1 MGPPD
6 WADRRCAGDSEPL
19 PCNPEVLRIH
29 PRVSHSE
36 TKCACHAPAI
46 RVTLVPAALGRANQL
61 TDRLSKFERE
71 FSPLAA
77 EPETA
82 DLAIATAV
90 QEGVGEEPPV
100 EQPVAE
106 VPAVEQSV
114 TDEEELPTEE
124 PTTDTSVRCPHTA
137 RSVTC

>member
-1 MGPPD
+1 
-6 WADRRCAGDSEPL
+6 
-19 PCNPEVLRIH
+19 
-29 PRVSHSE
+29 
-36 TKCACHAPAI
+36 
-46 RVTLVPAALGRANQL
+46 
-61 TDRLSKFERE
+61 LSKFERE

-124 PTTDTSVRCPHTA
+124 PTTDTSGAVSAHGEVRDLLIAPDEDPAEAPLSTDNDTTPVEDEVENPTGIGETP
-137 RSVTC
+137 SPTDDKPVSTPSEGDGESGVE